1 MRQTWRA
8 LSFFRA
14 DWPRVA
20 ASSML
25 LGAGTVAGLLKP
37 WPLALVVDSVLGHD
51 PFPEVVGRVIG
62 GIPLPTQLAVLV
74 GALVLLHLGH
84 ALVTAAQ
91 NALVIATGLRGLARV
106 RRAVFDRLLGLSF
119 QRLQGAQAGDLIY
132 RATWDTYAFQT
143 LFTQGLFTFLGASA
157 GVAAMTVV
165 MWRLNPTLTWV
176 ALATVPVLVAVMKG
190 VGAGMAR
197 RAGEAQTADAGIAAT
212 VQQLVT
218 NLPLV
223 QSFTREATEAARF
236 GGRADA
242 ALEARWRQHA
252 AEVVY
257 LAAVAAVFA
266 LGIAAIVWA
275 GARQVLDGRLS
286 VGQLLVFLAYLA
298 QLHEPLNQLSN
309 VGSTLASSRAGT
321 RRVLELLDEE
331 DSVTRGARPV
341 ETESRGSAAPI
352 VARCAGGLVFDAVS
366 FSYAAGR
373 PVLREVS
380 FRVEAGTSV
389 ALIGPSGAG
398 KTTVLH
404 LVPRFLRPDSGSVRL
419 GGADIAGLPLRALR
433 EQVALVSQEPLLLPA
448 SVAENIGYGKAGATR
463 AEIEAAARAANAHGF
478 IGKLPQG
485 YDTVVGDGAA
495 RLSAGERQ
503 RLNLAR
509 AFLKDAPVLLL
520 DEPTSALD
528 AESEALVLAGL
539 RELMRGRT
547 TVMVAHRLGTLRA
560 VDRIVA
566 LVDGRVAET
575 GTAEELLAAGGYFA
589 KLTRE
594 NT

>member
-8 LSFFRA
+8 LSFFRT

-20 ASSML
+20 AASML
-25 LGAGTVAGLLKP
+25 LGSGTVAGLLKP
-37 WPLALVVDSVLGHD
+37 WPLALVVDSVLGHE

-84 ALVTAAQ
+84 ALVTATQ

-165 MWRLNPTLTWV
+165 MWRLNPVLTWV

-197 RAGEAQTADAGIAAT
+197 RGGEAQTADAGIAAA
-212 VQQLVT
+212 VQQLVA

-223 QSFTREATEAARF
+223 QSFTREATEAGRF

-331 DSVTRGARPV
+331 DAGTHGAWPV
-341 ETESRGSAAPI
+341 ETASDGSTDPVVAPCAA
-352 VARCAGGLVFDAVS
+352 GLVFDAVS
-366 FSYAAGR
+366 FSYAEGR
-373 PVLREVS
+373 PVLHDVS
-380 FRVEAGTSV
+380 FQVEAGTSV

-404 LVPRFLRPDSGSVRL
+404 LVPRFLRPDSGGVRL
-419 GGADIAGLPLRALR
+419 GGTDIAGLPLRALR

-495 RLSAGERQ
+495 RLSTGEKQ

-589 KLTRE
+589 KLTQE
-594 NT
+594 KT

>member
-1 MRQTWRA
+1 M
-8 LSFFRA
+8 
-14 DWPRVA
+14 
-20 ASSML
+20 
-25 LGAGTVAGLLKP
+25 
-37 WPLALVVDSVLGHD
+37 
-51 PFPEVVGRVIG
+51 
-62 GIPLPTQLAVLV
+62 
-74 GALVLLHLGH
+74 
-84 ALVTAAQ
+84 
-91 NALVIATGLRGLARV
+91 
-106 RRAVFDRLLGLSF
+106 
-119 QRLQGAQAGDLIY
+119 
-132 RATWDTYAFQT
+132 
-143 LFTQGLFTFLGASA
+143 
-157 GVAAMTVV
+157 
-165 MWRLNPTLTWV
+165 
-176 ALATVPVLVAVMKG
+176 
-190 VGAGMAR
+190 
-197 RAGEAQTADAGIAAT
+197 
-212 VQQLVT
+212 
-218 NLPLV
+218 
-223 QSFTREATEAARF
+223 
-236 GGRADA
+236 
-242 ALEARWRQHA
+242 
-252 AEVVY
+252 
-257 LAAVAAVFA
+257 AAVFA

-321 RRVLELLDEE
+321 RRVLELLYEE
-331 DSVTRGARPV
+331 DAGTRGARPV
-341 ETESRGSAAPI
+341 ETASGGSTDPVVAP
-352 VARCAGGLVFDAVS
+352 CAGGLVFDAVS
-366 FSYAAGR
+366 FSYAEGR

-404 LVPRFLRPDSGSVRL
+404 LMPRFLRPDSGSIRL

-478 IGKLPQG
+478 IVKLPQG

-495 RLSAGERQ
+495 RLSTGEKQ

-594 NT
+594 NA

>member
-14 DWPRVA
+14 DWPRVVA
-20 ASSML
+20 ASML
-25 LGAGTVAGLLKP
+25 LGSGTVAGLLKP

-51 PFPEVVGRVIG
+51 HFPEVVGRVIG

-197 RAGEAQTADAGIAAT
+197 RAGEAQTADAGIAAA
-212 VQQLVT
+212 VQQLVA

-223 QSFTREATEAARF
+223 QSFTREATEAVRF

-266 LGIAAIVWA
+266 LGTAAIVWA

-331 DSVTRGARPV
+331 DAVTHGAGPV
-341 ETESRGSAAPI
+341 ETAAGGSAAPV

-495 RLSAGERQ
+495 RLSAGEKQ

-560 VDRIVA
+560 VDRVVA

-594 NT
+594 NV